1 MNPKIQIWLNKRRK
15 MFLNEGQKLFE
26 LFKKE
31 FNMDTSEARKLIHS
45 WDADFR
51 NIKSGHPKVK

>member
-1 MNPKIQIWLNKRRK
+1 MNPKIQRWLDKRRK

-31 FNMDTSEARKLIHS
+31 FNMDTSEARELIHS